1 MKGRENGSKKG
12 RENRRKT
19 GRENGR
25 KKGRKNGR
33 RKGRKKETKKKK
45 RRNGEKESTG
55 IWEGV
60 KTTPPGSKEPVKI
73 FLKKQLDAD
82 SAALSRK

>member
-1 MKGRENGSKKG
+1 MEARKEGRIDG
-12 RENRRKT
+12 RQEERMD
-19 GRENGR
+19 GR
-25 KKGRKNGR
+25 KEERMDGEKEE
-33 RKGRKKETKKKK
+33 RKKQRKKK
-45 RRNGEKESTG
+45 RKKGEKESTR

-60 KTTPPGSKEPVKI
+60 KTTPPGSEEPVNI